1 MTVVSRPARYDCCNS
16 PGGYLVV
23 LSFRFQTPIFPPDPD
38 SYYSYFLGALFP
50 ILKLAPLFHYLLQTT
65 NVFHLQV

>member
-1 MTVVSRPARYDCCNS
+1 MQLVYCCTPPAMTVVSRPARYDCCNS
-16 PGGYLVV
+16 PGGDLVV

-50 ILKLAPLFHYLLQTT
+50 ILKLAPLFIY
-65 NVFHLQV
+65 